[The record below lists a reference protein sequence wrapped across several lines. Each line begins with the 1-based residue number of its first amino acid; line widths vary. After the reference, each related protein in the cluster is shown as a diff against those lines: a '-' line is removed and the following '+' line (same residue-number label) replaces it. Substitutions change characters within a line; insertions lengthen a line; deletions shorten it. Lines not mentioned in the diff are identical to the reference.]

1 MLELFGSIFR
11 KWFSARRQQAA
22 MGNDTHIATSSA
34 DVVPPQIGVSHGS
47 ALVPY
52 DETLLERAR
61 TQWEFGDWA
70 SLAAIE
76 ADVLQ
81 HHPDR
86 AKLALLA
93 AAGHMQSSVPANA
106 RQFIRLAQD
115 WGCNQKLI
123 AQILAAGVH
132 NSLGRAATVV
142 GQHGRAAKHFASA
155 ITTGSPGAETRLLG
169 NARSAEQL
177 RQLERNA
184 GTLPVAAGVAGAASS
199 QSGIPVASP
208 NYLDDFKNLSEMIAQ
223 QKREI
228 ESEMKKQG
236 DALNRYRSAIDS
248 TIKKELSNATKQ
260 IEAFIGMQSYFST
273 GDLPMVNPERHTWP
287 ISPDFSL
294 YLIGLLEARNHN
306 LVIEFGS
313 GISTVV
319 VAKTIAKMARQAP
332 TAGAVEFISFDH
344 LEKFYEETLG
354 RIRQA
359 NVAQYARVIHAPL
372 KEIELKGRVVAYYD
386 CVETLTELAQRHPAN
401 SLRILVI
408 VDGPPAATGK
418 NARYP
423 AGPLMLAHFAGA
435 TIDLLL
441 DDYIRDDEKEI
452 ARMWEAE
459 ITAAGLQ
466 FTTTESKLEKDACL
480 ITIEPTRKESK

>member
-1 MLELFGSIFR
+1 
-11 KWFSARRQQAA
+11 
-22 MGNDTHIATSSA
+22 MGNDTQVATPGA
-34 DVVPPQIGVSHGS
+34 DVVRPQIGVSHGS
-47 ALVPY
+47 ALIPY
-52 DETLLERAR
+52 EENLLERAR
-61 TQWEFGDWA
+61 AQWEFGDWA

-76 ADVLQ
+76 VDVLQ

-93 AAGHMQSSVPANA
+93 AAGRMQSSDPANA

-155 ITTGSPGAETRLLG
+155 ITTGSPGAEMRLLG
-169 NARSAEQL
+169 KARATEQL
-177 RQLERNA
+177 RQLGYNV
-184 GTLPVAAGVAGAASS
+184 GTLPVVAGAASS
-199 QSGIPVASP
+199 VSGNTVASP
-208 NYLDDFKNLSEMIAQ
+208 GYPEDFKNLAEMIAQ
-223 QKREI
+223 QKSEI
-228 ESEMKKQG
+228 ASQMKKQE
-236 DALNRYRSAIDS
+236 DTLNRYRSAIDS

-260 IEAFIGMQSYFST
+260 IEAFIGMQSYFSS

-287 ISPDFSL
+287 VSPDFSL
-294 YLIGLLEARNHN
+294 YLIGLLEARHYN

-344 LEKFYEETLG
+344 LEKFYKETLG
-354 RIRQA
+354 RIQQA

-372 KEIELKGRVVAYYD
+372 KEIELSGRVVAYYD
-386 CVETLTELAQRHPAN
+386 CVETLTELAQRHPAK

-423 AGPLMLAHFAGA
+423 AGPLMLTHFAGA

-480 ITIEPTRKESK
+480 ITIEPPRKESK